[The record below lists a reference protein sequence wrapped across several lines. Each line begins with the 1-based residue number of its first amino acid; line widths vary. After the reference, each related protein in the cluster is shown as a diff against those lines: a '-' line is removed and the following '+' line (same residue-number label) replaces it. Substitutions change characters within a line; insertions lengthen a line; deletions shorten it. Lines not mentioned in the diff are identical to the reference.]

1 MIPITPTFA
10 IDERDIQFD
19 FVRAS
24 GPGGQ
29 NVNKVASAVQLR
41 FDVAAAGLPEA
52 MQTRLERLAGRRL
65 ATDGTLIIEARR
77 YRTQEQNRQDALDR
91 LVELLRRAAEKPKRR
106 RQTKP
111 GRTARERR
119 LAGKRRR
126 SQTKRRRG
134 RVRPDEE

>member
-1 MIPITPTFA
+1 
-10 IDERDIQFD
+10 
-19 FVRAS
+19 
-24 GPGGQ
+24 
-29 NVNKVASAVQLR
+29 VASAVQLR

>member
-1 MIPITPTFA
+1 MIQITLTLA

-41 FDVAAAGLPEA
+41 YDVGAAELPED
-52 MQTRLERLAGRRL
+52 MQDRLRRLAGRRL
-65 ATDGTLIIEARR
+65 TEEGTLIIEARR
-77 YRTQEQNRQDALDR
+77 FRTQEQNRQDAVDR

-111 GRTARERR
+111 KRAARERR
-119 LAGKRRR
+119 LAAKRRR
-126 SQTKRRRG
+126 SQAKQRRG
-134 RVRPDEE
+134 RVRPDE